1 MQVIQGVKVQIKT
14 EELNKHLNERVVFH
28 RGKAVAYGDK
38 AEELLKMAPDEERH
52 GKGSSGPVSEL
63 QRTHEHHRR
72 RAIYFDFLSNHLVP
86 DAVYEL
92 SETDMTNL
100 EINQSLGY

>member
-38 AEELLKMAPDEERH
+38 AEELL
-52 GKGSSGPVSEL
+52 
-63 QRTHEHHRR
+63 